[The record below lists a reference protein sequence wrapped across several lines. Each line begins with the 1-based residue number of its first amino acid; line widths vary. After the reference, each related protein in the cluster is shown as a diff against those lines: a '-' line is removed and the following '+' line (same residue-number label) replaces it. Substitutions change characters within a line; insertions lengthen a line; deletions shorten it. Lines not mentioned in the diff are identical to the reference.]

1 METDFTC
8 HVVHVPPVYSMFVC
22 SSGVDFTTCSINYVA
37 NNEVKPV
44 LNCFVVGMT
53 KVSDSV
59 TLVPDVSPSS
69 YVCVREKERVAFAF
83 QVVYTNFTN
92 KMWYK

>member
-1 METDFTC
+1 METDFTYFSKFTNMTFP
-8 HVVHVPPVYSMFVC
+8 VHVPSVYSMFVC
-22 SSGVDFTTCSINYVA
+22 SSGVDLTTCSINYVA
-37 NNEVKPV
+37 NNEMKPV

-69 YVCVREKERVAFAF
+69 YVCV
-83 QVVYTNFTN
+83 
-92 KMWYK
+92 